1 MMTMILLI
9 VVSVVLALMSW
20 ELSTHFE
27 DLSKEDYKNFDNL
40 EGTDDDRR

>member
-20 ELSTHFE
+20 ELSQHFE
-27 DLSKEDYKNFDNL
+27 DLSKEDYKKFDTL
-40 EGTDDDRR
+40 EEPDDDRR